1 MKEPELSANPDA
13 YLLGVNMKPAIVL
26 YKTLPADLRQKL
38 DEHFSVTAFDEL
50 SHQTFPAFYR
60 R

>member
-1 MKEPELSANPDA
+1 
-13 YLLGVNMKPAIVL
+13 MKPAIVL

-50 SHQTFPAFYR
+50 SH
-60 R
+60 